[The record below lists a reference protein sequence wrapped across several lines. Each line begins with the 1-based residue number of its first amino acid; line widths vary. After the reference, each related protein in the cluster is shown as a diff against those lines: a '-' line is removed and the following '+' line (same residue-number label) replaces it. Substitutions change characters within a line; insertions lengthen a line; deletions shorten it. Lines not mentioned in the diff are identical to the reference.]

1 MAKPYL
7 QLARPLPAEFATSR
21 EFMEKKLAESGL
33 VPEDLN
39 AYPVAPIS
47 MSHVPGFLIPYDDPS
62 MYRIRYDRL
71 VDKYI
76 GPKGKTG
83 VWWSPHQDINSF
95 RFAPVLFIVEGELKA
110 AALQKRFPLTKVLGI
125 GGCWMFAT
133 KQDGVSHLMPDILR
147 AVQPG
152 QTVHV
157 IFDGDI
163 KEKISIQQAA
173 HALKGMLE
181 TVSVNTQVFMPPIGK
196 GVDDWLVASPDAALT
211 DLIPISI
218 DSLEI
223 SRKNLYKKLQLKTS
237 EKGTIIINE
246 LNAYRLL
253 QDHFAGNTYKDTRL
267 GIIHNGAQYG
277 GDIMY
282 EGLEY
287 LQDQVSAHFAPTT
300 IRHACNMV
308 FAAGEKDLVRDLVCG
323 LEWDGIKR
331 LNTWG
336 SEYFESDWPEYADE
350 WGRLLMTGLALR
362 ILKPGTKVDHCC
374 ILVGAQG
381 IGKSTFFE
389 ELSHFG
395 GFNFY
400 HACTALTAS
409 EGDQSRTQG
418 TAFKKSIVVDLAEG
432 VVFNN
437 RKSNTDIMKQII
449 SQVEDEFRE
458 VHSKVMTVTPRGF
471 VFVGTTNR
479 RDQLSDLTGS
489 RRFLNLEAKSIKRM
503 DYDYKLQVL
512 AEVVANEHA
521 IRAGAWYELKV
532 DLSTA
537 PQHLLDE
544 HSHISSAQELVNTQF
559 HKSEATVDFIVNL
572 LDAENAAHVTTRDGV
587 HMFLTAE
594 YVNNLM
600 GQSGPQSINYVSRM
614 LSQLT
619 SSPACKYNVKNARV
633 RVPQFDFRNQQQ
645 KEAYLGA
652 YTDPKRMVA
661 GYLCQLKAMHPVQPV

>member
-7 QLARPLPAEFATSR
+7 QLARPLPAEYPTSR
-21 EFMEKKLAESGL
+21 EFMLNKLAESGL

-47 MSHVPGFLIPYDDPS
+47 MSHVPGFLIPYDDPT

-83 VWWSPHQDINSF
+83 VWWSPHQDISTF
-95 RFAPVLFIVEGELKA
+95 RFSPILFIVEGELKA
-110 AALQKRFPLTKVLGI
+110 AALQKRFPSTKVLGI
-125 GGCWMFAT
+125 GGCWMFAN
-133 KQDGVSHLMPDILR
+133 KIDGISYLMPDILR

-173 HALKGMLE
+173 HALTQMLE
-181 TVSVNTQVFMPPIGK
+181 TVSVKTQVFMPPIGK

-211 DLIPISI
+211 DLLPISI
-218 DSLEI
+218 ENLEV
-223 SRKNLYKKLQLKTS
+223 SRKNLYKKLQLKTT

-308 FAAGEKDLVRDLVCG
+308 FASGEKDLVQEMVRT

-331 LNTWG
+331 LDTWG
-336 SEYFESDWPEYADE
+336 SEYFESDWPEYANE

-418 TAFKKSIVVDLAEG
+418 VAFKKAIVVDLAEG
-432 VVFNN
+432 VVFNS
-437 RKSNTDIMKQII
+437 RKSSTDIMKQII
-449 SQVEDEFRE
+449 SQVEDEYRE
-458 VHSKVMTVTPRGF
+458 VHSKVTTVTPRGF

-503 DYDYKLQVL
+503 TYEDKLQIL
-512 AEVVANEHA
+512 AEVVANEHT
-521 IRAGAWYELKV
+521 IRESKWYELQV

-537 PQHLLDE
+537 PTELLEE
-544 HSHISSAQELVNTQF
+544 HGHIKNAQELMNTQF
-559 HKSEATVDFIVNL
+559 HKSEATVDFITNL
-572 LDAENAAHVTTRDGV
+572 LDAGNAARVTIRGGE

-614 LSQLT
+614 LTQLT
-619 SSPACKYNVKNARV
+619 SSPSYKYEARSHRV
-633 RVPQFDFRNQQQ
+633 RVPQFEFRSTQQ

-652 YTDPKRMVA
+652 YTDSKRMVA
-661 GYLCQLKAMHPVQPV
+661 GYLFKLKELHPVQ